1 MERFQ
6 SDSCL
11 RDVPDV
17 TTLIDWHFACVAI
30 VFDIRQ
36 MTKSRIFLT
45 VRMS

>member
-11 RDVPDV
+11 RDVPVV
-17 TTLIDWHFACVAI
+17 TTLMGCYCACVAI